1 MRSGDDT
8 ALGVIRAEFTRV
20 VGESNETS
28 ELQQLAKVDVHDIDG
43 WSSNDEIAL
52 PKEPALVLL
61 GFSTSES
68 HNVRG
73 LP

>member
-43 WSSNDEIAL
+43 WSSITAKGAGIGSVRVL
-52 PKEPALVLL
+52 HIREP
-61 GFSTSES
+61 
-68 HNVRG
+68 
-73 LP
+73 